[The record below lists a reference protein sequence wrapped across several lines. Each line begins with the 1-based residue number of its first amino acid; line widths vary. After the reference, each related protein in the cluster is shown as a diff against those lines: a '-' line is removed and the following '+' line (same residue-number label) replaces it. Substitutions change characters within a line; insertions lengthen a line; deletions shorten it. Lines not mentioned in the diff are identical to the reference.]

1 MRPRN
6 GPERP
11 RKHRDAGSSSADDDG
26 RIGRRSRRATTR
38 AAGPSHR
45 AAAERRGTRWF
56 GLFALALPTAA
67 VAGFGALASAR
78 VRALASAT
86 RGVRSGAS
94 PIAAETLAKTLAET
108 LAETIADPTVLRVA
122 SALPSELSIVAVA
135 AAVVVGC
142 WAVAIGGAHLVARL
156 LANRRLAGR

>member
-1 MRPRN
+1 M
-6 GPERP
+6 
-11 RKHRDAGSSSADDDG
+11 
-26 RIGRRSRRATTR
+26 
-38 AAGPSHR
+38 
-45 AAAERRGTRWF
+45 
-56 GLFALALPTAA
+56 
-67 VAGFGALASAR
+67 
-78 VRALASAT
+78 
-86 RGVRSGAS
+86 RSGAS